1 MAPELG
7 WALIS
12 GGFSLVALFY
22 CWFWSWG
29 DYYMTDEEY
38 AAHCRNQAVIAIIY
52 LAIYGLTMTLIPLGA
67 TWWVVSFGVAALILS
82 TSLAIAV
89 RKNPKRL
96 GLTKYMPEWVL
107 GYLVGASLIAL
118 VAGTINQ
125 TSMVNKV
132 NDAQFDQ
139 TISYRLDADDKKMTG
154 EAFNYPVTNLKINQ
168 DAGTYSWTE
177 RQADNSLE
185 DKTITSNGN
194 AKIEVTVL
202 KDLDSKAAPRVE
214 HQVTY
219 KLNNSAIRSNGERV
233 CVQEIQPG
241 DATVFP
247 TCNSIPRNTR
257 ESARFVKHHYIIHT
271 PAGSIDK
278 MVPATNE

>member
-12 GGFSLVALFY
+12 GGFTLIALLY
-22 CWFWSWG
+22 CWFWSWCNFS
-29 DYYMTDEEY
+29 YMTDEEY
-38 AAHCRNQAVIAIIY
+38 EAHCRNQAVVAIIY

-67 TWWVVSFGVAALILS
+67 TGWVVSFGAAALVLS
-82 TSLAIAV
+82 TILAIAV
-89 RKNPKRL
+89 RKNSNRI
-96 GLTKYMPEWVL
+96 GLTEYMPEWVL
-107 GYLVGASLIAL
+107 GYLVIATGITL
-118 VAGTINQ
+118 VTGIVAQ
-125 TSMVNKV
+125 TEMVNKM

-139 TISYRLDADDKKMTG
+139 TVSYRLDADDKKMTG
-154 EAFNYPVTNLKINQ
+154 EAFNFPVTNLKINQ
-168 DAGTYSWTE
+168 ESGTYSWTE
-177 RQADNSLE
+177 RQSDNSLE
-185 DKTITSNGN
+185 DKTITTNSN

-202 KDLDSKAAPRVE
+202 KDLDSKAEPRVE

-219 KLNNSAIRSNGERV
+219 KLNNSAIRSNDDRV

-271 PAGSIDK
+271 PYDSK
-278 MVPATNE
+278 PETYK

>member
-1 MAPELG
+1 MAPELT

-12 GGFSLVALFY
+12 CGFTFIALFY
-22 CWFWSWG
+22 CFFWSWG
-29 DYYMTDEEY
+29 NFSYMTDEEY
-38 AAHCRNQAVIAIIY
+38 VAHCRNQAVIAIIY
-52 LAIYGLTMTLIPLGA
+52 LAIYGLIMTLIPLGA
-67 TWWVVSFGVAALILS
+67 MWWVVSFGAVALILS
-82 TSLAIAV
+82 TTLAIAV
-89 RKNPKRL
+89 RKNPERL

-107 GYLVGASLIAL
+107 GYLIVATAITL
-118 VAGTINQ
+118 VTGIITQ
-125 TSMVNKV
+125 TDMPNKV

-139 TISYRLDADDKKMTG
+139 TVSYRLDADDKKMTG
-154 EAFNYPVTNLKINQ
+154 EAFNFPVTNLKINQ
-168 DAGTYSWTE
+168 ESGTYSWAE
-177 RQADNSLE
+177 RQSDNSLE
-185 DKTITSNGN
+185 DKTITANGN

-202 KDLDSKAAPRVE
+202 KDLDSKAEPRVE

-219 KLNNSAIRSNGERV
+219 KLNNSAIRSNDDRV

-271 PAGSIDK
+271 PYDSK
-278 MVPATNE
+278 VETYK

>member
-1 MAPELG
+1 MAPEMT

-12 GGFSLVALFY
+12 GGFSLIALFY
-22 CWFWSWG
+22 CLWG
-29 DYYMTDEEY
+29 WLSIYHMTDEEY
-38 AAHCRNQAVIAIIY
+38 TQLCRSQAVLAIIY

-67 TWWVVSFGVAALILS
+67 TWWVVSFGAAALILS
-82 TSLAIAV
+82 TCLAIAV
-89 RKNPKRL
+89 RKNPNRI

-107 GYLVGASLIAL
+107 CYMVVATGITLVTGIIA
-118 VAGTINQ
+118 Q
-125 TSMVNKV
+125 TDMRNKV

-139 TISYRLDADDKKMTG
+139 TVSYRLDADDKKMTG
-154 EAFNYPVTNLKINQ
+154 EAFNFPVTNLKINQ
-168 DAGTYSWTE
+168 DTGTYSWTE
-177 RQADNSLE
+177 RQSDNSLE
-185 DKTITSNGN
+185 DKTITANGN

-202 KDLDSKAAPRVE
+202 KDLDSKAEPRVE

-219 KLNNSAIRSNGERV
+219 KLNNSAIRSNDDRV
-233 CVQEIQPG
+233 CVQAIQPG

-271 PAGSIDK
+271 PYDSK
-278 MVPATNE
+278 PETYK

>member
-1 MAPELG
+1 MAPEMT

-12 GGFSLVALFY
+12 GGFALIALLY

-38 AAHCRNQAVIAIIY
+38 AAHCRSQAVTAIIY
-52 LAIYGLTMTLIPLGA
+52 LAIYGLTMTLIPLGV
-67 TWWVVSFGVAALILS
+67 TWWVVSFGAAALILS
-82 TSLAIAV
+82 TILAIAV
-89 RKNPKRL
+89 RKTPKRL

-107 GYLVGASLIAL
+107 GYTVITTLIAL
-118 VAGTINQ
+118 VTGFIAQ
-125 TSMVNKV
+125 TDMQNKV

-139 TISYRLDADDKKMTG
+139 TVSYRLDADDKKMTG
-154 EAFNYPVTNLKINQ
+154 EAFNFPVTNLKINQ
-168 DAGTYSWTE
+168 DTGTYSWTE
-177 RQADNSLE
+177 RQSDNSLE
-185 DKTITSNGN
+185 DKTITANDN

-202 KDLDSKAAPRVE
+202 KDLDSKAEPRVE

-219 KLNNSAIRSNGERV
+219 KLNNSAIRSNDDRV
-233 CVQEIQPG
+233 CVQTIQPG

-247 TCNSIPRNTR
+247 TCNSIPRNTQ

-271 PAGSIDK
+271 PYDSKPDTYK
-278 MVPATNE
+278 

>member
-12 GGFSLVALFY
+12 GGFALIALFC

-29 DYYMTDEEY
+29 DYDMTDEEY
-38 AAHCRNQAVIAIIY
+38 ATHCRNQAVIAIIY

-67 TWWVVSFGVAALILS
+67 TWWVVSFGAAALILS
-82 TSLAIAV
+82 TILSIVV
-89 RKNPKRL
+89 RKNPNRI
-96 GLTKYMPEWVL
+96 GLTEYMPEWVL

-118 VAGTINQ
+118 VAGIINQ
-125 TSMVNKV
+125 TSMVNKA

-139 TISYRLDADDKKMTG
+139 TVSYRLDADDKKMTG
-154 EAFNYPVTNLKINQ
+154 EAFNFPVTNLKINQ
-168 DAGTYSWTE
+168 EAGTYSWTE
-177 RQADNSLE
+177 RQSDNSLE
-185 DKTITSNGN
+185 DKTVTANGN
-194 AKIEVTVL
+194 AKVEVTVL
-202 KDLDSKAAPRVE
+202 KDLDSKAEPRVE

-219 KLNNSAIRSNGERV
+219 KLNNSAIHSNDDRV

-247 TCNSIPRNTR
+247 TCNSIPRNAR

-271 PAGSIDK
+271 PYDSK
-278 MVPATNE
+278 PETYK

>member
-12 GGFSLVALFY
+12 GGFSLIALFY
-22 CWFWSWG
+22 CLWG
-29 DYYMTDEEY
+29 WLSIYHMADEEY
-38 AAHCRNQAVIAIIY
+38 AQLCRGKAMIAIIY
-52 LAIYGLTMTLIPLGA
+52 LAIYGLVTALVPLGA
-67 TWWVVSFGVAALILS
+67 TWWVVSFGAAALILS
-82 TSLAIAV
+82 TALAIAV
-89 RKNPKRL
+89 RKNPERL

-107 GYLVGASLIAL
+107 GYLVVATAITL
-118 VAGTINQ
+118 VTGIVTQAD
-125 TSMVNKV
+125 MVNKV

-139 TISYRLDADDKKMTG
+139 TVSYRLDADDKKMTG
-154 EAFNYPVTNLKINQ
+154 KAFNYTVTNLKINQ

-177 RQADNSLE
+177 RQSDNSRE

-194 AKIEVTVL
+194 AKVEVTVL
-202 KDLDSKAAPRVE
+202 KDLDSKAEPRVE

-219 KLNNSAIRSNGERV
+219 KLNNSAIRSNDDRV

-257 ESARFVKHHYIIHT
+257 ESARFVKHHYIIHIPYDSKPET
-271 PAGSIDK
+271 YK
-278 MVPATNE
+278 

>member
-1 MAPELG
+1 MAPEMTL
-7 WALIS
+7 ALIS
-12 GGFSLVALFY
+12 GGFTLIALLY
-22 CWFWSWG
+22 CWFWSWCNFS
-29 DYYMTDEEY
+29 YMTDEEY
-38 AAHCRNQAVIAIIY
+38 EAHCRNQAVVAIIY

-67 TWWVVSFGVAALILS
+67 TGWVASFGVVALILS
-82 TSLAIAV
+82 TILSIAV
-89 RKNPKRL
+89 RKNPNRI

-107 GYLVGASLIAL
+107 VYLVVATGITL
-118 VAGTINQ
+118 VTGIFAQ
-125 TSMVNKV
+125 TDMVNKM

-139 TISYRLDADDKKMTG
+139 TVSYRLDADDKKMTG
-154 EAFNYPVTNLKINQ
+154 EAFNFPVTNLKINQ
-168 DAGTYSWTE
+168 ESGTYSWTE
-177 RQADNSLE
+177 RQSDNSLE
-185 DKTITSNGN
+185 DKTITANGN

-202 KDLDSKAAPRVE
+202 KDLDSKAEPRVE

-219 KLNNSAIRSNGERV
+219 KLNNSAIRSNDDRV

-271 PAGSIDK
+271 PYDSK
-278 MVPATNE
+278 PETYK

>member
-1 MAPELG
+1 MAPEMT

-12 GGFSLVALFY
+12 GGFALIALFY
-22 CWFWSWG
+22 CLWG
-29 DYYMTDEEY
+29 WLDYSYKTGRLYEIYCE
-38 AAHCRNQAVIAIIY
+38 HRAVKAIIY

-67 TWWVVSFGVAALILS
+67 TWWVVSFGVVALILS
-82 TSLAIAV
+82 TILAIAV
-89 RKNPKRL
+89 RKNPNRI

-107 GYLVGASLIAL
+107 GYLV
-118 VAGTINQ
+118 VATGITLGTGIVAQ
-125 TSMVNKV
+125 TDMVNKV

-139 TISYRLDADDKKMTG
+139 TVSYRLDADDKKMTG
-154 EAFNYPVTNLKINQ
+154 EAFNFPVTNLKINQ
-168 DAGTYSWTE
+168 EPGTYSWTE
-177 RQADNSLE
+177 RQSDNSLE
-185 DKTITSNGN
+185 DKTITINGN
-194 AKIEVTVL
+194 AKVEVTVL
-202 KDLDSKAAPRVE
+202 KDLDSKAEPRVE

-219 KLNNSAIRSNGERV
+219 KLNNSAIRSNDDRV

-271 PAGSIDK
+271 PYDSKPDTYK
-278 MVPATNE
+278 

>member
-1 MAPELG
+1 MAPELT

-12 GGFSLVALFY
+12 GGFALIALFY
-22 CWFWSWG
+22 CWHWSWG

-67 TWWVVSFGVAALILS
+67 TGWVVSFGAAALILS

-118 VAGTINQ
+118 VAGIINQ

-139 TISYRLDADDKKMTG
+139 TVSYRLDADDKKMTG
-154 EAFNYPVTNLKINQ
+154 EAFNFPVTNLKINQ
-168 DAGTYSWTE
+168 DTGTYSWTE
-177 RQADNSLE
+177 RQSDNSLE
-185 DKTITSNGN
+185 DKTITANDN

-202 KDLDSKAAPRVE
+202 KDLDSKAEPRVE

-219 KLNNSAIRSNGERV
+219 KLNSGAISSNGDRV
-233 CVQEIQPG
+233 CVQEIKHG
-241 DATVFP
+241 DATLFP
-247 TCNSIPRNTR
+247 VCWGSLK

-271 PAGSIDK
+271 PYDSK
-278 MVPATNE
+278 PETYK

>member
-1 MAPELG
+1 MAPELT

-12 GGFSLVALFY
+12 GGFTFIALFY
-22 CWFWSWG
+22 CLWG
-29 DYYMTDEEY
+29 WLDYSYKTGRLYEIYCE
-38 AAHCRNQAVIAIIY
+38 HRAVKAIIY

-67 TWWVVSFGVAALILS
+67 TWRGVSFGAVALILS
-82 TSLAIAV
+82 TALAIAV

-107 GYLVGASLIAL
+107 GYLIVATAITL
-118 VAGTINQ
+118 VTGIVTQ
-125 TSMVNKV
+125 TGMVNKV

-139 TISYRLDADDKKMTG
+139 TVSYRLDADDKKMTG
-154 EAFNYPVTNLKINQ
+154 EAFNYTVANLKISQ

-177 RQADNSLE
+177 RQSGNSLE
-185 DKTITSNGN
+185 DKTITINGN
-194 AKIEVTVL
+194 AKVEVTVL
-202 KDLDSKAAPRVE
+202 KDLDSKAEPRVE

-219 KLNNSAIRSNGERV
+219 KLNNGAISSNGDRV
-233 CVQEIQPG
+233 CVLKIQPG

-247 TCNSIPRNTR
+247 TCDSYRNAR

-271 PAGSIDK
+271 PYDSNSETYK
-278 MVPATNE
+278 

>member
-1 MAPELG
+1 MAPEMT
-7 WALIS
+7 WTLIS
-12 GGFSLVALFY
+12 GGFALIALFY
-22 CWFWSWG
+22 CWRWSWG

-38 AAHCRNQAVIAIIY
+38 ATHCRNQAVVAIIY

-67 TWWVVSFGVAALILS
+67 TWWVVSFGVVALILS
-82 TSLAIAV
+82 TILAIAV
-89 RKNPKRL
+89 RKNPNRI

-107 GYLVGASLIAL
+107 GYLVVATGITL
-118 VAGTINQ
+118 VTGIVTQ
-125 TSMVNKV
+125 TDMVNKV

-139 TISYRLDADDKKMTG
+139 TVSYRLDADDKKMTG
-154 EAFNYPVTNLKINQ
+154 EAFNFPVTNLKINQ
-168 DAGTYSWTE
+168 EPGTYSWTE
-177 RQADNSLE
+177 RQSDNSLE
-185 DKTITSNGN
+185 DKTITINGN
-194 AKIEVTVL
+194 AKVEVTVL
-202 KDLDSKAAPRVE
+202 KDLDSKAEPRVE

-219 KLNNSAIRSNGERV
+219 KLNNSAIRSNDDRV

-271 PAGSIDK
+271 PYDSKPDTYK
-278 MVPATNE
+278 

>member
-1 MAPELG
+1 MAPELT

-12 GGFSLVALFY
+12 GGFTLIALLY
-22 CWFWSWG
+22 CWFWSWCNFS
-29 DYYMTDEEY
+29 YMTDEEY
-38 AAHCRNQAVIAIIY
+38 EAHCRNQAVVAIIY

-67 TWWVVSFGVAALILS
+67 TWWVASFGVAALILS
-82 TSLAIAV
+82 TILAIAV
-89 RKNPKRL
+89 RKNPNRI

-107 GYLVGASLIAL
+107 VYLVVATGITL
-118 VAGTINQ
+118 VTGIVTQ
-125 TSMVNKV
+125 TDMVNKV

-139 TISYRLDADDKKMTG
+139 TVSYRLDADDKKMTG
-154 EAFNYPVTNLKINQ
+154 EAFNFPVTNLKINQ
-168 DAGTYSWTE
+168 ESGTYSWTE
-177 RQADNSLE
+177 RQSDNSLE
-185 DKTITSNGN
+185 DKTITANGN

-202 KDLDSKAAPRVE
+202 KDLDSKAEPRVE

-219 KLNNSAIRSNGERV
+219 KLNNSAIRSNDDRV

-271 PAGSIDK
+271 PYDSKPDTYK
-278 MVPATNE
+278 

>member
-1 MAPELG
+1 MAPELT

-12 GGFSLVALFY
+12 GGFTLIALLY
-22 CWFWSWG
+22 CWFWSWCNFS
-29 DYYMTDEEY
+29 YMTDEEY
-38 AAHCRNQAVIAIIY
+38 EAHCRNQAVVAIIY

-67 TWWVVSFGVAALILS
+67 TWWVASFGVVALILS
-82 TSLAIAV
+82 TILAIAV
-89 RKNPKRL
+89 RKNPNRI

-107 GYLVGASLIAL
+107 VYLVVATGITL
-118 VAGTINQ
+118 VTGIVTQ
-125 TSMVNKV
+125 TDMVNKV

-139 TISYRLDADDKKMTG
+139 TVSYHLDADDKKMTG
-154 EAFNYPVTNLKINQ
+154 EAFNFPVTNLKINQ
-168 DAGTYSWTE
+168 ESGTYSWTE
-177 RQADNSLE
+177 RQSDNSLE
-185 DKTITSNGN
+185 DKTITANGN

-202 KDLDSKAAPRVE
+202 KDLDSKAEPRVE

-219 KLNNSAIRSNGERV
+219 KLNNSAIRSNDDRV

-271 PAGSIDK
+271 PYDSKPDTYK
-278 MVPATNE
+278 

>member
-1 MAPELG
+1 MAPEMT

-12 GGFSLVALFY
+12 GGFTLIALFY
-22 CWFWSWG
+22 CWHWSWG
-29 DYYMTDEEY
+29 DFSYMTDEEY
-38 AAHCRNQAVIAIIY
+38 VAHCRNQAVVAIIY

-67 TWWVVSFGVAALILS
+67 MWWAVSFGAVALILS
-82 TSLAIAV
+82 TALAIAV
-89 RKNPKRL
+89 RKNPERL
-96 GLTKYMPEWVL
+96 GLTEYMPEWVL
-107 GYLVGASLIAL
+107 GYLVVATGITL
-118 VAGTINQ
+118 VTGIVTQ
-125 TSMVNKV
+125 TDMVNKM

-139 TISYRLDADDKKMTG
+139 TVSYRLDADDKKMTG
-154 EAFNYPVTNLKINQ
+154 EAFNFPVTNLKINQ
-168 DAGTYSWTE
+168 ESGTYSWTE
-177 RQADNSLE
+177 RQSDNSLE

-202 KDLDSKAAPRVE
+202 KDLDSKAEPRVE

-219 KLNNSAIRSNGERV
+219 KLNNSAIRSNDDRV

-271 PAGSIDK
+271 PYDSK
-278 MVPATNE
+278 PETHK

>member
-1 MAPELG
+1 MAPELT

-12 GGFSLVALFY
+12 SGFALIALFY
-22 CWFWSWG
+22 CWHWSWG

-67 TWWVVSFGVAALILS
+67 TGWVVSFGAAALILS

-118 VAGTINQ
+118 VAGIINQ

-139 TISYRLDADDKKMTG
+139 TVSYRLDADDKKMTG
-154 EAFNYPVTNLKINQ
+154 EAFNFPVTNLKINQ
-168 DAGTYSWTE
+168 DTGTYSWTE
-177 RQADNSLE
+177 RQSDNSLE
-185 DKTITSNGN
+185 DKTITANDN

-202 KDLDSKAAPRVE
+202 KDLDSKAEPRVE

-219 KLNNSAIRSNGERV
+219 KLNNSAIRSNDDRV

-271 PAGSIDK
+271 PYDSK
-278 MVPATNE
+278 PETYK

>member
-12 GGFSLVALFY
+12 GGFALIVLFC
-22 CWFWSWG
+22 CWFWSWRE
-29 DYYMTDEEY
+29 YSMTDEEY
-38 AAHCRNQAVIAIIY
+38 VTHCRSQAVIAIIY

-67 TWWVVSFGVAALILS
+67 TGWVVSFGVAALILS
-82 TSLAIAV
+82 TILSIVV

-96 GLTKYMPEWVL
+96 RVTEYMPEWVL
-107 GYLVGASLIAL
+107 CYMVVTTLITL
-118 VAGTINQ
+118 VAGVITQID
-125 TSMVNKV
+125 MWNKV

-139 TISYRLDADDKKMTG
+139 TVSYRLDADDKKMTG
-154 EAFNYPVTNLKINQ
+154 EAFNFPVTNLKINQ
-168 DAGTYSWTE
+168 ESGTYSWTE
-177 RQADNSLE
+177 RQSDNSLE
-185 DKTITSNGN
+185 DKTITANGN

-202 KDLDSKAAPRVE
+202 KDLDSKAEPRVE
-214 HQVTY
+214 HQVAY
-219 KLNNSAIRSNGERV
+219 KLNNSAIRSNDDRV
-233 CVQEIQPG
+233 CVQAIQPG

-271 PAGSIDK
+271 PYDSK
-278 MVPATNE
+278 PETYK

>member
-1 MAPELG
+1 MAPEMT

-12 GGFSLVALFY
+12 GGFALIALFY
-22 CWFWSWG
+22 CWHWSWG

-38 AAHCRNQAVIAIIY
+38 AAHCRNQAVVAIIY
-52 LAIYGLTMTLIPLGA
+52 LAIYGLTMTLIPLGV
-67 TWWVVSFGVAALILS
+67 TWWVVSFGAAALILS

-118 VAGTINQ
+118 VAGIINQ

-139 TISYRLDADDKKMTG
+139 TVSYRLDADDKKMTG
-154 EAFNYPVTNLKINQ
+154 EAFNFPVTNLKINQ
-168 DAGTYSWTE
+168 DTGTYSWTE
-177 RQADNSLE
+177 RQSDNSLE
-185 DKTITSNGN
+185 DKTITANGN
-194 AKIEVTVL
+194 AKIEVTIL
-202 KDLDSKAAPRVE
+202 KDLDSKAEPRVE
-214 HQVTY
+214 HLVTY
-219 KLNNSAIRSNGERV
+219 KLNNSAIRSNDDRV
-233 CVQEIQPG
+233 CVLAIQPG

-271 PAGSIDK
+271 PYDSNPETYK
-278 MVPATNE
+278 

>member
-1 MAPELG
+1 MVPELT

-12 GGFSLVALFY
+12 GGFALIALFY
-22 CWFWSWG
+22 CWHWSWG

-38 AAHCRNQAVIAIIY
+38 ATHCRNQAVIAIIY
-52 LAIYGLTMTLIPLGA
+52 LTIYGLTMTLIPLGA
-67 TWWVVSFGVAALILS
+67 TWWVVSFGAAALILS

-118 VAGTINQ
+118 VAGIINQ
-125 TSMVNKV
+125 ASMVNKV

-139 TISYRLDADDKKMTG
+139 TISYRLDADDKKMTD

-168 DAGTYSWTE
+168 EAGTYSWTE

-185 DKTITSNGN
+185 DKTIASNGN

-202 KDLDSKAAPRVE
+202 KDLDSKAEPRVE

-219 KLNNSAIRSNGERV
+219 KLNNSAIRSNDDRV
-233 CVQEIQPG
+233 CVQAIQPG

-271 PAGSIDK
+271 PYDSK
-278 MVPATNE
+278 PETYK

>member
-1 MAPELG
+1 MAPELS

-12 GGFSLVALFY
+12 GGFALIALFY
-22 CWFWSWG
+22 CWHWSWG

-38 AAHCRNQAVIAIIY
+38 AAHCRSQAVIAIIY

-67 TWWVVSFGVAALILS
+67 TWWVVSFGAAALILS
-82 TSLAIAV
+82 TILAIAV
-89 RKNPKRL
+89 RKNPQRL

-118 VAGTINQ
+118 VAGIINQ

-139 TISYRLDADDKKMTG
+139 TISYRLDADDKKMTD

-168 DAGTYSWTE
+168 EAGTYSWTE

-194 AKIEVTVL
+194 AKVEVTVL

-219 KLNNSAIRSNGERV
+219 KLNNSAISSNGDRV

-247 TCNSIPRNTR
+247 ACNSYRNVR

-271 PAGSIDK
+271 PYDSKPDTYK
-278 MVPATNE
+278 

>member
-1 MAPELG
+1 MAPELS

-12 GGFSLVALFY
+12 GGFALIALFY
-22 CWFWSWG
+22 CWHWSWG

-67 TWWVVSFGVAALILS
+67 TWWVVSFGAAALILS
-82 TSLAIAV
+82 TCIAIAV

-118 VAGTINQ
+118 VAGIINQ

-168 DAGTYSWTE
+168 EAGTYSWTE

-194 AKIEVTVL
+194 AKVEVTVL
-202 KDLDSKAAPRVE
+202 KDLDSKAEPRVE

-219 KLNNSAIRSNGERV
+219 KLNNSAIRSNDDRV
-233 CVQEIQPG
+233 CVLKIQPG

-247 TCNSIPRNTR
+247 ACDSYRNAR

-271 PAGSIDK
+271 PYDSK
-278 MVPATNE
+278 PETYK

>member
-1 MAPELG
+1 MAPEMT

-12 GGFSLVALFY
+12 GGFALIALFY
-22 CWFWSWG
+22 CFWGWLDCSYKTG
-29 DYYMTDEEY
+29 RLYEIYCE
-38 AAHCRNQAVIAIIY
+38 HRAVKAIVY
-52 LAIYGLTMTLIPLGA
+52 LTIYGLTMTLIPLGA
-67 TWWVVSFGVAALILS
+67 TWWVVSFGAVALIIS
-82 TSLAIAV
+82 TTLAIAV
-89 RKNPKRL
+89 HKNPKRL

-107 GYLVGASLIAL
+107 GYLIVATAITL
-118 VAGTINQ
+118 VTGIITQ
-125 TSMVNKV
+125 TGMVNKV

-139 TISYRLDADDKKMTG
+139 TVSYRLDADDKKMTG
-154 EAFNYPVTNLKINQ
+154 EAFNFPVTNLKINH

-177 RQADNSLE
+177 RQSDNSLE
-185 DKTITSNGN
+185 DKTITANDN

-202 KDLDSKAAPRVE
+202 KDLDSKAEPRVE

-219 KLNNSAIRSNGERV
+219 KLNNSAIRSNDDRV
-233 CVQEIQPG
+233 CVQAIQPG

-271 PAGSIDK
+271 PYDSK
-278 MVPATNE
+278 PETYK

>member
-1 MAPELG
+1 MAPEMT

-12 GGFSLVALFY
+12 GGFALIALFY
-22 CWFWSWG
+22 CWFWGWCNFS
-29 DYYMTDEEY
+29 YATDEEY
-38 AAHCRNQAVIAIIY
+38 EAHCRNQAVVAIIY

-67 TWWVVSFGVAALILS
+67 MWWVVSFGAVALILS
-82 TSLAIAV
+82 TALAIAV
-89 RKNPKRL
+89 RKNPERL
-96 GLTKYMPEWVL
+96 GLTEYMPEWVL
-107 GYLVGASLIAL
+107 GYLVVATGITL
-118 VAGTINQ
+118 VTGIVTQ
-125 TSMVNKV
+125 TDMVNKM

-139 TISYRLDADDKKMTG
+139 TVSYRLDADDKKMTG
-154 EAFNYPVTNLKINQ
+154 EAFNFPVTNLKINQ
-168 DAGTYSWTE
+168 ESGTYSWTE
-177 RQADNSLE
+177 RQSDNSLE

-202 KDLDSKAAPRVE
+202 KDLDSKAEPRVE

-219 KLNNSAIRSNGERV
+219 KLNNSAIRSNDDRV
-233 CVQEIQPG
+233 CVLEIQPG

-271 PAGSIDK
+271 PYDSNPETYK
-278 MVPATNE
+278 